1 MQELEDFMA
10 KGITGTGEG
19 FDAPSV
25 GRLGGSGFGAHN
37 PSPTELRSKM
47 VQVGSNHY
55 QSLARSWH
63 SAAVIPHCHIIPH
76 SAMILAK

>member
-1 MQELEDFMA
+1 MHMQELEDFMA

-19 FDAPSV
+19 FDARSF

-47 VQVGSNHY
+47 LKV
-55 QSLARSWH
+55 
-63 SAAVIPHCHIIPH
+63 
-76 SAMILAK
+76 

>member
-19 FDAPSV
+19 FDARSV

-47 VQVGSNHY
+47 VQVRSNSF
-55 QSLARSWH
+55 QLLVRLSH
-63 SAAVIPHCHIIPH
+63 SAWAAALPH
-76 SAMILAK
+76 SALTCTL